1 MLQTFDHIITVEES
15 CLIGGFGQ
23 QIKTIAQDQNYMGRI
38 TSLGLPDQFIEQG
51 TREELRAKYN
61 LDKDG
66 ICQLIQ
72 ALISKK

>member
-1 MLQTFDHIITVEES
+1 
-15 CLIGGFGQ
+15 
-23 QIKTIAQDQNYMGRI
+23 MGRI

-61 LDKDG
+61 LDKDE

-72 ALISKK
+72 AIISKK